1 MRKRNFVI
9 ELPIS
14 CPFPSPI
21 HRETHIRNSFNE
33 ERNKAFKALLFKT
46 IRHFR
51 MNAKRKLISSPNII
65 FGIFYNQRYVV
76 GTLINFYYFNNVSVS
91 EFS

>member
-1 MRKRNFVI
+1 
-9 ELPIS
+9 
-14 CPFPSPI
+14 
-21 HRETHIRNSFNE
+21 
-33 ERNKAFKALLFKT
+33 
-46 IRHFR
+46 